1 MLASGAGPACPA
13 TSTPQATHTM
23 NTKAFRACTLFATLA
38 VLPVTSVCST
48 ANPSVAKSDSALAEI
63 RGDAAKTA
71 LKELDLEMDR
81 VDALLDNAPSQ
92 ADRVAAK
99 ARLAVLKER
108 RSDLRKTYVKARY
121 DELRADLRVEA
132 ERVSAWAKRK
142 FSSDP
147 ATKAAEEMDTA
158 VKDAKADAR
167 AAAHRAYAEASSAA
181 AATDIAI
188 YKLRPTDTNK
198 EEAKA
203 GLKALEVN
211 IDALA
216 ERIDRLPESVAR
228 TSAEK
233 RLKFLKER
241 RAELQSDFNKA
252 RFDALIDDV
261 KRAWDESVH

>member
-1 MLASGAGPACPA
+1 MK
-13 TSTPQATHTM
+13 
-23 NTKAFRACTLFATLA
+23 TKAYRACTLFAALA
-38 VLPVTSVCST
+38 VLPVTFVRSATNQSVPKT
-48 ANPSVAKSDSALAEI
+48 EAALAEI

-121 DELRADLRVEA
+121 DELRADLRIET

-147 ATKAAEEMDTA
+147 ATKATDEMNAT
-158 VKDAKADAR
+158 VKEAKAAAR
-167 AAAHRAYAEASSAA
+167 AAEHKAYAEASTAD

-216 ERIDRLPESVAR
+216 KRIDRLPDSEER
-228 TSAEK
+228 TTAMQ
-233 RLKFLKER
+233 RLKLLKER
-241 RAELQSDFNKA
+241 RAALQSDFNKA
-252 RFDALIDDV
+252 RFDALVDDV
-261 KRAWDESVH
+261 KHAWDETVY

>member
-1 MLASGAGPACPA
+1 MK
-13 TSTPQATHTM
+13 
-23 NTKAFRACTLFATLA
+23 TKALRTCTLYATLA
-38 VLPVTSVCST
+38 ALPVIPVRSATNQPVPMT
-48 ANPSVAKSDSALAEI
+48 DSALAEI
-63 RGDAAKTA
+63 RGDAARTA
-71 LKELDLEMDR
+71 LKELDVEMDR
-81 VDALLDNAPSQ
+81 VDALLDNAPSH

-132 ERVSAWAKRK
+132 ERVSAWARRK

-147 ATKAAEEMDTA
+147 ATKATDEMHAT
-158 VKDAKADAR
+158 VKEAKA
-167 AAAHRAYAEASSAA
+167 AAQAAEHKAYAEASTAD

-211 IDALA
+211 IDTLSA
-216 ERIDRLPESVAR
+216 RIDHLPASEER
-228 TSAEK
+228 TSAQQ
-233 RLKFLKER
+233 RLKILKER
-241 RAELQSDFNKA
+241 RAELQKELNKA

-261 KRAWDESVH
+261 KHAWDETVH

>member
-1 MLASGAGPACPA
+1 MK
-13 TSTPQATHTM
+13 
-23 NTKAFRACTLFATLA
+23 TKALRACTLFATLA
-38 VLPVTSVCST
+38 VLPVLPVRSAT
-48 ANPSVAKSDSALAEI
+48 NPSVAKSDSAQAEI
-63 RGDAAKTA
+63 RGDAARFA

-81 VDALLDNAPSQ
+81 VDALLDHAPSQ
-92 ADRVAAK
+92 ADRAAAK

-147 ATKAAEEMDTA
+147 ATKATEEMTTA
-158 VKDAKADAR
+158 VKEAKA
-167 AAAHRAYAEASSAA
+167 AAQAAEHQAYAEASTAE

-203 GLKALEVN
+203 GLKALEAN

-216 ERIDRLPESVAR
+216 AHIDRLPASEER
-228 TSAEK
+228 TSAQQ
-233 RLKFLKER
+233 RLKILRER

-261 KRAWDESVH
+261 KRAWNEPAP

>member
-1 MLASGAGPACPA
+1 MK
-13 TSTPQATHTM
+13 
-23 NTKAFRACTLFATLA
+23 TKAIRACTLVATLA
-38 VLPVTSVCST
+38 LLPVASVCSAT
-48 ANPSVAKSDSALAEI
+48 NQSVPKTEAALAEI
-63 RGDAAKTA
+63 RGDAAKVA
-71 LKELDLEMDR
+71 LEQLDLEMDR

-108 RSDLRKTYVKARY
+108 RS
-121 DELRADLRVEA
+121 ELRADLRVET
-132 ERVSAWAKRK
+132 ERVSAWTKRK

-147 ATKAAEEMDTA
+147 ATKATDEMSTA
-158 VKDAKADAR
+158 VKDAKA
-167 AAAHRAYAEASSAA
+167 AAQAAEHQAYAEASTAD

-211 IDALA
+211 IDSLSA
-216 ERIDRLPESVAR
+216 RIDRLPDSEER
-228 TSAEK
+228 TSAQQ
-233 RLKFLKER
+233 RLRILKER
-241 RAELQSDFNKA
+241 RAELQKEFNKA

-261 KRAWDESVH
+261 KHAWNESVH

>member
-1 MLASGAGPACPA
+1 
-13 TSTPQATHTM
+13 M
-23 NTKAFRACTLFATLA
+23 NTKALRACTLFAALA
-38 VLPVTSVCST
+38 VLPVISVRSST
-48 ANPSVAKSDSALAEI
+48 NPSVAKSDSALAEI

-81 VDALLDNAPSQ
+81 VDTLIDNAPSQ

-99 ARLAVLKER
+99 ARMAVLKER

-147 ATKAAEEMDTA
+147 ATKATEEMNAT
-158 VKDAKADAR
+158 VNDAKA
-167 AAAHRAYAEASSAA
+167 AAEAAEHRAYAEASSAD
-181 AATDIAI
+181 AATDIAV

-203 GLKALEVN
+203 GLKALEIN

-216 ERIDRLPESVAR
+216 ARIDRLPDTADR
-228 TSAEK
+228 TSAQQ
-233 RLKFLKER
+233 RLKILKER

-261 KRAWDESVH
+261 KHAWAETVH